1 MPRWFIRE
9 PTTLLAVIQ
18 AALALLVTF
27 QFDQL
32 TDTQAALITAVIAA
46 VIAAANALAVR
57 PVAPAAFVQLIGAAA
72 ALVAAYGFT
81 VSPET
86 VGALQALIVTVVAL
100 QARGQVTPVADPRP
114 PEQVVG

>member
-1 MPRWFIRE
+1 MPRIFVRE
-9 PTTLLAVIQ
+9 PTTILAVVQ

-32 TDTQAALITAVIAA
+32 TDTQAALITGLIAA
-46 VIAAANALAVR
+46 VLAVANALAVR

-72 ALVAAYGFT
+72 ALVAAYGF
-81 VSPET
+81 VVRPET
-86 VGALQALIVTVVAL
+86 VGAIQALIVTVVAL

-114 PEQVVG
+114 VEHVVG